1 MKPKIIIM
9 IIRAVIQ
16 TVVSASLKQGIPNF
30 ILLALSEEQS
40 QLVATERQCF
50 PYQTIK
56 VKKKKKQGKK
66 KTRTGKHKIAVKRDE
81 QTNQDSERKK
91 SSSITNKITV
101 QKHTVTHETVR
112 EAL

>member
-1 MKPKIIIM
+1 MI

-50 PYQTIK
+50 PYQSIK
-56 VKKKKKQGKK
+56 VKKSKEKK
-66 KTRTGKHKIAVKRDE
+66 KTCTCKHKIAVERDK

-91 SSSITNKITV
+91 VAQLLT
-101 QKHTVTHETVR
+101 R
-112 EAL
+112 

>member
-1 MKPKIIIM
+1 MKPEIIVI

-50 PYQTIK
+50 PYQSIK
-56 VKKKKKQGKK
+56 VKKKKQGKK
-66 KTRTGKHKIAVKRDE
+66 KTCTCKHKKAVKRDE

-91 SSSITNKITV
+91 KSLNY
-101 QKHTVTHETVR
+101 
-112 EAL
+112 